1 MKLSLNWLNDFLNL
15 DGISPEDLAKKL
27 TMGSFE
33 VEEILEVGP
42 ALKGPILVGKILDIQ
57 KHPNADKL
65 SVTKITTDGNNEL
78 QIVCGAKNIQTGQ
91 KIPVSLI
98 GAEVV
103 NRQDGSK
110 LVIKKAKIRDIESS
124 GMLCAPSELGINS
137 EEESGILILPE
148 DAPIGEDIINY
159 LCLQK
164 DTVLEVA
171 ARSNRG
177 DALSI
182 YGLSKEVS
190 ALTGKKVKDISFKEP
205 ISNNNLESITPKIE
219 NSEDTFVFYT
229 TVIENVL
236 VKESPNWLK
245 KLLNAAGLRSIN
257 NIVDITNYISF
268 TYGQPMHA
276 YDKSKLNGKSLSSR
290 FSKNGEKIITL
301 DGKER
306 ELKEGI
312 LVIADEK
319 EPVAIAGV
327 MGGKNSEVSET
338 TKSIVFEAAVFSPFR
353 VRRGSRAVGLTSE
366 ASKRFERGVDS
377 NFTHKALLKAIELT
391 YEIAKPKDSEIAVGK
406 ISKAGEP
413 VKKDV
418 KIKLTTIEIKRI
430 LDIDIKVEKVKE
442 ILEPL
447 EFISN
452 VVSEN
457 TLEVIVPPHRTNDI
471 SRQIDLIEEVARLY
485 GYDNIPPIPPPS
497 TLSAEKLST
506 SLEKIRNFFLGAG
519 FSETYL
525 SSLIGEQVIN
535 MKGFKFDKD
544 NSVAMLNPL
553 SVEHSIL
560 RQSLIPGLLEALKLN
575 QSHQI
580 QFIKL
585 FEIGKTYFA
594 KKSQKPNEKE
604 TATFEIRNIS
614 GVVYGEKE
622 SWLSSKT
629 KNSQSK
635 EEVIFFTIKGF
646 IESFFSQ
653 NHLSISFEKAEKE
666 FLHPNFNLKI
676 VLNKGKEKE
685 DIGVFGCLHPSIEKK
700 LEIHGP
706 VTVFEINLESLIK
719 ELSKQKT
726 FKRISSMPIVE
737 RDITIDL
744 PTTYKASDI
753 TNSLKEITSNFVI
766 ELNIISIYELDKESR
781 SLTYR
786 LKMQDFE
793 QTLTTKLIDDEVN
806 KIKNHLSSTFEAK
819 FRG

>member
-1 MKLSLNWLNDFLNL
+1 MKLSLNWLNDFLSL
-15 DGISPEDLAKKL
+15 EGISPIELADKL
-27 TMGSFE
+27 TMRSFE
-33 VEEILEVGP
+33 VEEIIEVGP

-91 KIPVSLI
+91 KVPVSLI

-110 LVIKKAKIRDIESS
+110 LIIKKAKIRDVESS
-124 GMLCAPSELGINS
+124 GMLCAPSELGVS
-137 EEESGILILPE
+137 STEESGILILPE
-148 DAPIGEDIINY
+148 NAPLGEDIINY
-159 LCLQK
+159 LSLQR

-177 DALSI
+177 DALSV

-190 ALTGKKVKDISFKEP
+190 ALTGKKIKEIPFVEPASNPKVISIP
-205 ISNNNLESITPKIE
+205 PKIE

-229 TVIENVL
+229 AVIENIVI
-236 VKESPNWLK
+236 KESPDWLK
-245 KLLNAAGLRSIN
+245 KLLASAGLRSIN
-257 NIVDITNYISF
+257 NVVDITNYISF

-276 YDKSKLNGKSLSSR
+276 YDRDKLNGKSLAAR
-290 FSKNGEKIITL
+290 LSKDGEKIVTL

-306 ELKEGI
+306 DLKPGV

-327 MGGKNSEVSET
+327 MGGKHSEVSET
-338 TKSIVFEAAVFSPFR
+338 TKSIVFEAAAFSPLK

-377 NFTHKALLKAIELT
+377 NFTYKALLKAIELT
-391 YEIAKPKDSEIAVGK
+391 CNLAKGTSELLIGK
-406 ISKAGEP
+406 IEKAGEP
-413 VKKDV
+413 INKVV
-418 KIKLTTIEIKRI
+418 KIKLTLDEIKRV
-430 LDIDIKVEKVKE
+430 LNIDLKANKVQE

-447 EFISN
+447 EFKSSIISD
-452 VVSEN
+452 SA
-457 TLEVIVPPHRTNDI
+457 LEVTVPTHRINDV
-471 SRQIDLIEEVARLY
+471 SRPIDLIEEIARLY
-485 GYDNIPPIPPPS
+485 GYDNIEALPPPS
-497 TLSAEKLST
+497 TLSADKLST
-506 SLEKIRNFFLGAG
+506 SIEKIKGFFLGAG

-525 SSLIGEQVIN
+525 SSLVGEQIT
-535 MKGFKFDKD
+535 GISEFKFNKN

-553 SVEHSIL
+553 SIEHSVL
-560 RQSLIPGLLEALKLN
+560 RQSLLPGLLESLRLN

-585 FEIGKTYFA
+585 FETGKIYFSDKC
-594 KKSQKPNEKE
+594 KKSNEKE
-604 TATFEIRNIS
+604 TSTTEIRNIA
-614 GVVYGEKE
+614 GVLYGEKE
-622 SWLSSKT
+622 SWISDKSSKDSKVESLFFNT
-629 KNSQSK
+629 KG
-635 EEVIFFTIKGF
+635 IL
-646 IESFFSQ
+646 ESFFSQ
-653 NHLSISFEKAEKE
+653 NQLSILFEKADKE
-666 FLHPNFNLKI
+666 FLHPSFNLKI

-685 DIGVFGCLHPSIEKK
+685 DIGIVGCLHPLLEKK
-700 LEIHGP
+700 LELNGP
-706 VTVFEINLESLIK
+706 IIVFEISLESLVK
-719 ELSKQKT
+719 ELNKQKV
-726 FKRISSMPIVE
+726 FKKISSMPVVE
-737 RDITIDL
+737 RDITVDL

-753 TNSLKEITSNFVI
+753 TKSLKEIASDFVI
-766 ELNIISIYELDKESR
+766 ELNIISIYELDKNNR

-793 QTLTTKLIDDEVN
+793 QTLTTKQIDDETN
-806 KIKNHLSSTFEAK
+806 KIKNHLSSTFEAR

>member
-15 DGISPEDLAKKL
+15 DGISPEELAEKL

-110 LVIKKAKIRDIESS
+110 LLIKKAKIRDVESS
-124 GMLCAPSELGINS
+124 GMLCAPSELGVSS

-164 DTVLEVA
+164 DIVLEVA

-177 DALSI
+177 DALSV

-190 ALTGKKVKDISFKEP
+190 ALTGRKVKEVSFKEP
-205 ISNNNLESITPKIE
+205 ISNNNLTSITPKIE
-219 NSEDTFVFYT
+219 NPEDTFVFYT
-229 TVIENVL
+229 AVIENI
-236 VKESPNWLK
+236 KIQESPSWLK

-276 YDKSKLNGKSLSSR
+276 YDKSKLNGTSLSSR
-290 FSKNGEKIITL
+290 LSKSGEKIITL

-306 ELKEGI
+306 DLKEGV

-327 MGGKNSEVSET
+327 MGGKISEVSES
-338 TKSIVFEAAVFSPFR
+338 TKSIVFEAAVFSPFK
-353 VRRGSRAVGLTSE
+353 VRRSSRAVGLTSE

-377 NFTHKALLKAIELT
+377 NFTYKALLKAIELT
-391 YEIAKPKDSEIAVGK
+391 CELAKPDNSEVTVGK
-406 ISKAGEP
+406 IAKSGEP
-413 VKKDV
+413 INKEV
-418 KIKLTTIEIKRI
+418 KIKLTTKEIKRI
-430 LDIDIKVEKVKE
+430 LDIDIKAEKVKE

-447 EFISN
+447 EFKSTLIS
-452 VVSEN
+452 ED
-457 TLEVIVPPHRTNDI
+457 TLEVTVPPHRINDI

-485 GYDNIPPIPPPS
+485 GYDNIPPLPPPS
-497 TLSAEKLST
+497 TLSSEKLST

-519 FSETYL
+519 FSEAYL
-525 SSLIGEQVIN
+525 SSLIGEQVMGI
-535 MKGFKFDKD
+535 KEFKFDNE
-544 NSVAMLNPL
+544 NSVTMLNPL
-553 SVEHSIL
+553 SIEHSVL
-560 RQSLIPGLLEALKLN
+560 RQSLIPGLLEALRTN

-614 GVVYGEKE
+614 GVVYGDKE
-622 SWLSSKT
+622 SWISFKT
-629 KNSQSK
+629 KNSSSK
-635 EEVIFFTIKGF
+635 EETLFFTIKGI
-646 IESFFSQ
+646 IESFFTQ
-653 NHLSISFEKAEKE
+653 NHLSILFEKSDNGL
-666 FLHPNFNLKI
+666 LHPSFNLKI
-676 VLNKGKEKE
+676 VLIKGKEKE
-685 DIGVFGCLHPSIEKK
+685 EIGVLGCLHPSLEKR
-700 LEIHGP
+700 LEINGP
-706 VTVFEINLESLIK
+706 VIVFEINLESLIK

-726 FKRISSMPIVE
+726 FKKISSMPIVE

-744 PTTYKASDI
+744 PTTYKANDI
-753 TNSLKEITSNFVI
+753 TNSLKEIASEFVI
-766 ELNIISIYELDKESR
+766 EVNIISIYELDKDNR

-793 QTLTTKLIDDEVN
+793 QTLTTKQIDDEVN
-806 KIKNHLSSTFEAK
+806 KIKNHLSSTFEAR